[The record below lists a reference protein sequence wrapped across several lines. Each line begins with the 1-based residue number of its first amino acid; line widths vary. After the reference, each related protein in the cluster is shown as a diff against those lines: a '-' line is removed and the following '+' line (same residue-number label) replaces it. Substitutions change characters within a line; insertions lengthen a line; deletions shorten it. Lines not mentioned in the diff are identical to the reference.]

1 MKPSHVGW
9 LVALV
14 ALATD
19 QAVKAA
25 VVSAGV
31 PDRSIPL
38 LPFLNFSVRYNSG
51 ISFSMFA
58 QDTGSGR
65 MSLLAITAAAIVL
78 LSVWLF
84 RSRSTLAAA
93 GLGAIVGGAVG
104 NALDRLNHGAVVDF
118 LDLHAFG
125 QHFFVFN
132 LADVAI
138 NIGVVML
145 IVDVILELRYD
156 VKAKARRPEAP

>member
-1 MKPSHVGW
+1 MRPPQVGW
-9 LVALV
+9 LMAFV

-25 VVSAGV
+25 VVSAGT
-31 PDRSIPL
+31 PDRSVSL
-38 LPFLNFSVRYNSG
+38 LPFLDFSVRYNSG

-58 QDTGSGR
+58 QNTEFGR
-65 MSLLAITAAAIVL
+65 IFLLCVTAAAIVL
-78 LSVWLF
+78 LAVWLF
-84 RSRSTLAAA
+84 RCRSSLSAA
-93 GLGAIVGGAVG
+93 GLGAIIGGAVG

-138 NIGVVML
+138 NLGVVLL
-145 IVDVILELRYD
+145 IVDVILESRYD
-156 VKAKARRPEAP
+156 VKTNARRPEAR